1 MSGCLLLLVSY
12 KHPRHGGSDMLPLHR
27 SGGGRVVDKGE
38 CLYRI
43 KPILQET
50 EPMTDIEKR
59 QCPACHGNGY
69 VRDADGER
77 TFYRDCEV
85 CDSQGEIPR
94 KEPSDD

>member
-1 MSGCLLLLVSY
+1 
-12 KHPRHGGSDMLPLHR
+12 
-27 SGGGRVVDKGE
+27 
-38 CLYRI
+38 
-43 KPILQET
+43 
-50 EPMTDIEKR
+50 MTDIEKR